1 MDIRA
6 VAVSLSVL
14 IVGAC
19 ATIEKKPDHPATA
32 ADYSTVLHRYW
43 DGSVSAG
50 VSCQAGKPVLTP
62 EYERPTLM
70 ALGDSIYN
78 GVQSGRINWRLA
90 EWSPPVY
97 VAARLD
103 TIEVNGV
110 ADRTG
115 KRSFYTPQ
123 YPILTTKGRN
133 AEFGANLE
141 AVPGLLGLLHSN
153 RALAQDLKYLS
164 EVYRPPNGRPL
175 VENLAFSGANSVD
188 LVAMTPRL
196 LRSAA
201 TEAIKRGKGRDAFTY
216 LNAAFVLNPMRLDCL
231 DDMTPLEQVAL
242 RKPRFVII
250 NIGANNGIWRA
261 GFNGSR
267 FDDPAC
273 NAVEAVPA
281 KKGRSRCSGT
291 IRQFLDGDLR
301 ADIRTIMAELAKVD
315 GVEGVYI
322 NGLIRPSRVANLVP
336 TSDQSLV
343 EDPAYAA
350 TYRLDLFG
358 SKRVIPG
365 TQVWR
370 TDIDVDGVNR
380 RLKSDIE
387 AANGPGRPKFVFVDI
402 DTAMAPVDYKR
413 CLGSTGTP
421 RPGCN
426 DGGKPFPLGKDL
438 GLTCSVSVNNLP
450 ARVNGNQLGSRRDDF
465 CKAIESGGLFSI
477 DNMHPSSIGYSL
489 IAQAVRESMLA
500 NGQFPIEIIDRGH
513 GCDPKLPQ
521 SCTLLL
527 VEPGYSTTDSNL
539 RRYEFLSTVGEDN
552 RRHLNRMRKIV
563 DFFQD

>member
-1 MDIRA
+1 M
-6 VAVSLSVL
+6 
-14 IVGAC
+14 
-19 ATIEKKPDHPATA
+19 
-32 ADYSTVLHRYW
+32 
-43 DGSVSAG
+43 
-50 VSCQAGKPVLTP
+50 LTP

-123 YPILTTKGRN
+123 YPILTTNGRN

-141 AVPGLLGLLHSN
+141 AVPGLLGLLRSN

-164 EVYRPPNGRPL
+164 EVYQPPNGRPL

-201 TEAIKRGKGRDAFTY
+201 AEAIKRGKGRDAFTY

-231 DDMTPLEQVAL
+231 EDMTPLEQVAL

-261 GFNGSR
+261 GFKASR

-281 KKGRSRCSGT
+281 RNGRLRCSGT

-336 TSDQSLV
+336 TSDQSLTA
-343 EDPAYAA
+343 DPAYAA
-350 TYRLDLFG
+350 TYSLHLFG
-358 SKRVIPG
+358 SKRIIPG
-365 TQVWR
+365 AQIR
-370 TDIDVDGVNR
+370 QTDIDVNEVNKG
-380 RLKSDIE
+380 LETDITS
-387 AANGPGRPKFVFVDI
+387 ANGPGRPKFVFVDI
-402 DTAMAPVDYKR
+402 DAAVALVDYKR
-413 CLGSTGTP
+413 CLGSTGAP
-421 RPGCN
+421 RSGCN
-426 DGGKPFPLGKDL
+426 DGGAPFILGEDL
-438 GLTCSVSVNNLP
+438 GLTCSVPVNNLP
-450 ARVNGNQLGSRRDDF
+450 ARVNGNELGSRRDDF

-500 NGQFPIEIIDRGH
+500 NGQFPAEVINRGH
-513 GCDPKLPQ
+513 GCDPKIPQ

-539 RRYEFLSTVGEDN
+539 RRYEFLSTVGKDN
-552 RRHLNRMRKIV
+552 RRHLNRMRKLV
-563 DFFQD
+563 DFFED